1 MPLKRKVCLASL
13 AGVALLLGST
23 SAITIR
29 QSEADMFNIMN
40 DEELN
45 SAKDKSFK
53 EALRNK
59 NLLMYESIV
68 HDSSKFENDHD
79 AYLASLIES

>member
-1 MPLKRKVCLASL
+1 
-13 AGVALLLGST
+13 VALLFGST

-40 DEELN
+40 DDQLN

-53 EALRNK
+53 DALRNK

-68 HDSSKFENDHD
+68 HDSAKFENDHD
-79 AYLASLIES
+79 AYLASLMES